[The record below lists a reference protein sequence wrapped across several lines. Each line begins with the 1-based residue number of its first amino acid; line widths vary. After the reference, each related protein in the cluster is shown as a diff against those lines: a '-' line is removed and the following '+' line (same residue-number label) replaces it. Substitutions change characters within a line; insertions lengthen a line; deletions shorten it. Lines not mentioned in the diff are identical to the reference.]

1 MLKDH
6 PVQHSM
12 NIPQVPSTHVIS
24 PQLKSFFNHLVNS
37 YFFSARVLLVPM
49 VSSERLFWN

>member
-12 NIPQVPSTHVIS
+12 NIPQDLGTDVSS
-24 PQLKSFFNHLVNS
+24 PQPKSFFNHLVNS
-37 YFFSARVLLVPM
+37 YFVNARILF
-49 VSSERLFWN
+49 VSKINDG

>member
-12 NIPQVPSTHVIS
+12 NIPQDLGTDVSS
-24 PQLKSFFNHLVNS
+24 PQLKSFLITWSIFIS
-37 YFFSARVLLVPM
+37 STRGFFRV
-49 VSSERLFWN
+49 EDK